1 MIKIGESIGNG
12 RKNEASNAHKPSALK
27 TDFLSRHHSP
37 QRSPLNSPKL
47 HSQGQNEKR
56 HSNPI
61 IDASGLS
68 DRLKKLMMQNYG
80 DLGIQ

>member
-1 MIKIGESIGNG
+1 MDLNRE
-12 RKNEASNAHKPSALK
+12 NEAIIAHKPSALK
-27 TDFLSRHHSP
+27 TDFLSKHHSP
-37 QRSPLNSPKL
+37 QRSPQNSPKL
-47 HSQGQNEKR
+47 NSKGQNEKK

-61 IDASGLS
+61 IEASGLS